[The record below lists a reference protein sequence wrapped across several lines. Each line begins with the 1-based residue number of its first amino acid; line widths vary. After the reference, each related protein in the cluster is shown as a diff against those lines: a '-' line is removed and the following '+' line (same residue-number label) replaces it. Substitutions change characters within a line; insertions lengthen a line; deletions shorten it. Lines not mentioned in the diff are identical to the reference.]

1 VNKRIIFL
9 MLMWLSFDSV
19 ASVPIEVHSHK
30 YYSEGVLPE
39 PYKSYTLRVEL
50 DEETDDVT
58 VLEFRR
64 GREFVHIPASVIE
77 QLKDVELG
85 TIMLTHEM
93 HRYDENPTSSF
104 HQGESDWFH
113 ITFEVGKKYRAEKLE
128 NGVSYF
134 KWGKDSLTVT
144 ITNKNTVTVD
154 KQQLKTTHDYWSEK
168 TW

>member
-1 VNKRIIFL
+1 MNKLVISAIL
-9 MLMWLSFDSV
+9 LLLSFDSL
-19 ASVPIEVHSHK
+19 ASVPIAVHSHK
-30 YYSEGVLPE
+30 YYSDGVLPE
-39 PYKSYTLRVEL
+39 PYRSYTLRVEL

-64 GREFVHIPASVIE
+64 GRELVHIPVSVIE

-93 HRYDENPTSSF
+93 HRYDENPTSSL

-113 ITFEVGKKYRAEKLE
+113 IKFEVGEKYRAEKVE

-144 ITNKNTVTVD
+144 ITNKNTVTID
-154 KQQLKTTHDYWSEK
+154 KQLLKVTHDYWSEK